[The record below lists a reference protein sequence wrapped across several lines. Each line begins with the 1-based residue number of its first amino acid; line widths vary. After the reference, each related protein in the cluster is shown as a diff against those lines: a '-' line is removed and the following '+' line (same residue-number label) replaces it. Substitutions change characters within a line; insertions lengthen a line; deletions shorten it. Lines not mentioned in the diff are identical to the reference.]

1 VLLPHVGSAT
11 ASTRDAMV
19 ARAFDNLHAGM
30 AGQRVPFCA
39 NPEVY
44 EV

>member
-1 VLLPHVGSAT
+1 
-11 ASTRDAMV
+11 MV

-44 EV
+44 EVGR